1 MSSSRKKNPTV
12 FSTDQGRV
20 CPNCGNPVSYCTC
33 KTSKNLTG
41 SKDGFVRLKLERK
54 GRGGKTV
61 TIIEG
66 IAGSEQFLKELA
78 TELKR
83 SCGVG
88 GSVKNGLIEI
98 QGDVRDS
105 VKDKLESKGLK
116 VKKAGG

>member
-1 MSSSRKKNPTV
+1 MSSSRSNNPTV

-20 CPNCGNPVSYCTC
+20 CPKCGKAIAGCVC
-33 KTSKNLTG
+33 KKSTVVTG
-41 SKDGFVRLKLERK
+41 SKDGVVRLRLERK

-66 IAGSEQFLKELA
+66 IAGSEDLLKELA
-78 TELKR
+78 KELKR

-98 QGDVRDS
+98 QGDVRDP
-105 VKDKLESKGLK
+105 VKDKLESKGFK